1 MLTIKNHITGYIAPA
16 EAASA
21 VLLAVFV
28 AGCGSQANDSANGDL
43 ALVRSG
49 QLTVCTD
56 APYKP
61 FEYPDESS
69 PTGYT
74 GFDLDIVGAIAQSMD
89 LHMVVRDEDYDALQS
104 GAALA
109 ARQCDI
115 VASAMT
121 ITPQR
126 EEKLDF
132 SDSYYESLQS
142 LLVRSGS
149 RFDSIDDLAGRKV
162 GVQQGTTGAKFAK
175 TKLPPGAEMVL
186 FPSDGELYAAMESG
200 SLDAVLQDY
209 PVNLEHAKDGT
220 FAVVEQ
226 YDTNE
231 SYGFAVRERGSEV
244 LLETVN
250 AELRRLRENGRY
262 DEFYDK
268 HFTAVAPA
276 APQ

>member
-1 MLTIKNHITGYIAPA
+1 MLTVKIVITGYRIVAVA
-16 EAASA
+16 LLTVAMAA
-21 VLLAVFV
+21 
-28 AGCGSQANDSANGDL
+28 CGSQGSDSAGGGLDL
-43 ALVRSG
+43 LRAG

-74 GFDLDIVGAIAQSMD
+74 GFDLDIMGAIAQSMG
-89 LHMVVRDEDYDALQS
+89 LQVVVRDENYDALQS

-121 ITPQR
+121 ITPER
-126 EEKLDF
+126 EQKLDF
-132 SDSYYESLQS
+132 SEPYYESRQS
-142 LLVRSGS
+142 LLARTGSG
-149 RFDSIDDLAGRKV
+149 FDSIDDLAGHKV

-175 TKLPPGAEMVL
+175 TKLPSEAELVM

-200 SLDAVLQDY
+200 GLDAVLQDL

-220 FAVVEQ
+220 FTVVEQ
-226 YDTNE
+226 YDTDE
-231 SYGFAVRERGSEV
+231 FYGFAVRERGSEG
-244 LLETVN
+244 LLQTAN
-250 AELRRLRENGRY
+250 AEIRKLRGNGGY
-262 DEFYDK
+262 DELYNK
-268 HFTAVAPA
+268 YFTPVAPA